1 MMDWISP
8 FLETRAAEANAAE
21 NTQLGYG
28 RDLKDFA
35 TFLQGRKASFKTA
48 SEADIE
54 AYLIYCD
61 AQGLAVTTRARRLSS
76 IKQLFR
82 FAWEEG
88 LRGDNPALDIHG
100 PGARQAL
107 PQSLSMDEVNR
118 LLKIAPRFGKTEGD
132 KLRMACLMEVLYA
145 TGLRVTELMSL
156 PLVAVRGDPRVI
168 LVRGKGGKER
178 MVPPV
183 PRCAGGDFRP
193 GCQCV
198 MVARSIKHPPIFSRR
213 GANWGITRA
222 TGSFYR
228 SKRWRCRRGLTQRK
242 SPPTAC
248 ATPLPP
254 IC

>member
-35 TFLQGRKASFKTA
+35 AFLHTRKASFKTA

-88 LRGDNPALDIHG
+88 LRDDNPALDIHG
-100 PGARQAL
+100 PGVRQAL
-107 PQSLSMDEVNR
+107 PQS
-118 LLKIAPRFGKTEGD
+118 P
-132 KLRMACLMEVLYA
+132 
-145 TGLRVTELMSL
+145 
-156 PLVAVRGDPRVI
+156 
-168 LVRGKGGKER
+168 
-178 MVPPV
+178 
-183 PRCAGGDFRP
+183 
-193 GCQCV
+193 
-198 MVARSIKHPPIFSRR
+198 
-213 GANWGITRA
+213 
-222 TGSFYR
+222 
-228 SKRWRCRRGLTQRK
+228 
-242 SPPTAC
+242 
-248 ATPLPP
+248 
-254 IC
+254 

>member
-35 TFLQGRKASFKTA
+35 AFLHTRKASFKTA

-88 LRGDNPALDIHG
+88 LRDDNPALDIRG
-100 PGARQAL
+100 PGVRQAL

-145 TGLRVTELMSL
+145 TGLRVSELMSL
-156 PLVAVRGDPRVI
+156 PLGRRARGPTGDFGARQ
-168 LVRGKGGKER
+168 RRER
-178 MVPPV
+178 TDGAPV
-183 PRCAGGDFRP
+183 PRCAGGDSGLAASAGRDCGAQNIP
-193 GCQCV
+193 LSV
-198 MVARSIKHPPIFSRR
+198 PVAGQTGPLHPQLVLFADQSDG
-213 GANWGITRA
+213 GAG
-222 TGSFYR
+222 GD
-228 SKRWRCRRGLTQRK
+228 
-242 SPPTAC
+242 
-248 ATPLPP
+248 
-254 IC
+254 